1 MKKIICLLVLF
12 FISTL
17 THAQND
23 SVSPISIPEWNVIRS
38 DTLAVSIPAT
48 DSNFKDTSAKE
59 KKIRIHSPKTA
70 AWLSTAIPGLG
81 QVYNRKYW
89 KVPIIYAGLGVS
101 AFLVY
106 YYHKEYV
113 YYRTEY
119 RLRVSPS
126 LDLVNVN
133 VENTPNPKLA
143 SYPTENVYAYENL
156 NRRNMELSIIAL
168 SVFYI
173 LNIVDAAVDA
183 HLMDFDVSDDLSM
196 QIIPYGRSN
205 NMQYYSFLHTSP
217 NLGFTLQ
224 LNF

>member
-1 MKKIICLLVLF
+1 MRKIVCLLVLCF
-12 FISTL
+12 VITL
-17 THAQND
+17 IYAQND
-23 SVSPISIPEWNVIRS
+23 SVSNIALPMANAGN
-38 DTLAVSIPAT
+38 DTLSVSTSAIQT
-48 DSNFKDTSAKE
+48 NSKDTSAKE
-59 KKIRIHSPKTA
+59 KKIRTHSPKVA

-89 KVPIIYAGLGVS
+89 KVPIVYAGLGVS

-126 LDLVNVN
+126 LDLVNANVVN
-133 VENTPNPKLA
+133 KPNPKLA
-143 SYPTENVYAYENL
+143 SLPTENVYAYENS
-156 NRRNMELSIIAL
+156 NRRNMEISIIAL

-183 HLMDFDVSDDLSM
+183 HLMDFDISNDLTM

-205 NMQYYSFLHTSP
+205 NTPYYSFSATTP
-217 NLGFTLQ
+217 NLGLTLQ
-224 LNF
+224 LNFK